1 MLPYLL
7 VLTQHYTQAT
17 ITGNAATFTITS
29 AKLKALV
36 ATQLIAKLQGLKN
49 KSAEDVK
56 AGLGDLKDSD
66 ILSKQGQS
74 SCAAWHSHMK
84 GMAAQAERCSPTA
97 ACLRNKPQRS
107 KGYPESQ
114 C

>member
-1 MLPYLL
+1 MLQYLHG
-7 VLTQHYTQAT
+7 LTQIALQAT

-84 GMAAQAERCSPTA
+84 VMAAQVERCSPTA
-97 ACLRNKPQRS
+97 ACLRDKP
-107 KGYPESQ
+107 
-114 C
+114 